1 MQWYVF
7 LFFLFSQE
15 KRLKFR
21 FEMVIFGL
29 ISQFEML
36 QDYHRRFEK
45 HWLQMEIKNIDFVI
59 LILDYCVRCVIIVH
73 M

>member
-1 MQWYVF
+1 
-7 LFFLFSQE
+7 
-15 KRLKFR
+15 
-21 FEMVIFGL
+21 MVIFGL

>member
-1 MQWYVF
+1 MVRFPDFF
-7 LFFLFSQE
+7 LFFQE

-29 ISQFEML
+29 ISQFVLL
-36 QDYHRRFEK
+36 QNYQRRFEK

-59 LILDYCVRCVIIVH
+59 LVLDCCVRCVIIVH